1 MDRDPA
7 TTELD
12 LHGAATVTPAGV
24 SRAALPIRAGRV
36 GTGTSTRAH
45 RLNLDGQL
53 VFPGLVN
60 AHDPLNVKAVPPM
73 RMAGKFRNSYEWLEA
88 FKAHFA
94 EPVVADALAVPRDVR
109 QRPGALTN
117 LLAGTH

>member
-12 LHGAATVTPAGV
+12 LHGAATVTPAGI
-24 SRAALPIRAGRV
+24 SRAPLPIRAGRV

-45 RLNLDGQL
+45 RLDLDGQL

-60 AHDPLNVKAVPPM
+60 AHDHLHVNAVPPM
-73 RMAGKFRNSYEWLEA
+73 RMAGKFRNSYEWNEA
-88 FKAHFA
+88 FKADRKSTRRKSSHSSA
-94 EPVVADALAVPRDVR
+94 YRLHASL
-109 QRPGALTN
+109 
-117 LLAGTH
+117 